1 MTMKLMPAA
10 LLVAA
15 AVLAALPAQARS
27 RIALTSTKI
36 DLPEDRQPLPDGP
49 GAEAAR
55 GICLACHSAGMILNQ
70 PTMAK
75 AGWAAEV
82 AKMRAVYKAPVDEK
96 DVPTIVDYLTAI
108 KGPK

>member
-1 MTMKLMPAA
+1 MIRKIAPAVFV
-10 LLVAA
+10 LG
-15 AVLAALPAQARS
+15 AVLAALPAQAKS
-27 RIALTSTKI
+27 RIALTSI
-36 DLPEDRQPLPDGP
+36 IVDLPQGQRDLPNGP
-49 GAEAAR
+49 GADAAR

-75 AGWAAEV
+75 AGWEAEV
-82 AKMRAVYKAPVDEK
+82 AKMRNVYKAPVDEK